1 MSQATNEPVKL
12 VLYVAGETPKSLAA
26 IRNLEKI
33 CSEHL
38 AGKYKV
44 EILIDDK
51 ETFDEVRNFS
61 SLHFTGIQKANVEA
75 WARFAEAGVTVTRLS
90 EDDVARFRQVA
101 VPLWFKWANKDKD
114 AARVFKLHL
123 EVMQNP
129 SVAYLT
135 PDDIKNYELQL

>member
-1 MSQATNEPVKL
+1 MEVSF
-12 VLYVAGETPKSLAA
+12 
-26 IRNLEKI
+26 NLDTWNG
-33 CSEHL
+33 L
-38 AGKYKV
+38 PDNLQM
-44 EILIDDK
+44 ILI
-51 ETFDEVRNFS
+51 DEVRNFS

-101 VPLWFKWANKDKD
+101 IPLWFKWANKDRD

-135 PDDIKNYELQL
+135 PDDIKNYELKV